1 MPTLEY
7 IRISKEKKLLL
18 LGISEEGERYRYTVG
33 ESFYLSLG
41 SPPVGYV
48 FSESEMC
55 CVKGEDDRIRATKKA
70 LSILSY
76 ADNNERA
83 LVAKLTR
90 AGFSREISESVAAE
104 MVGCGYI
111 NESRQ
116 LERLVLREANVNL
129 SGYSKF
135 LPKLLAKG
143 YSAKVIKSVTLSL
156 VNSGEIDFKAN
167 AGKLIEK
174 KLSKDATSAE
184 KKTLLY
190 KYGYKI

>member
-7 IRISKEKKLLL
+7 IRISMEKKLLL

-90 AGFSREISESVAAE
+90 AGFSREISDKTVYKAYP
-104 MVGCGYI
+104 CKK
-111 NESRQ
+111 R
-116 LERLVLREANVNL
+116 
-129 SGYSKF
+129 K
-135 LPKLLAKG
+135 
-143 YSAKVIKSVTLSL
+143 SAKHWFFPRSVRDT
-156 VNSGEIDFKAN
+156 G
-167 AGKLIEK
+167 
-174 KLSKDATSAE
+174 
-184 KKTLLY
+184 
-190 KYGYKI
+190 